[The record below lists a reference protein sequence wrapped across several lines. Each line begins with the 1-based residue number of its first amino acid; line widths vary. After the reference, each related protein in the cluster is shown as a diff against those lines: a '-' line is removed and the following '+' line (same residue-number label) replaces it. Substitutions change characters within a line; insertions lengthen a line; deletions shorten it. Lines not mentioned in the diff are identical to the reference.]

1 MSDLDEVPTSG
12 KGRATPKR
20 TEARVARAQQ
30 RKSAPVDRKA
40 QSAARRRAMQEARE
54 AMNQTDV
61 SKLPARRAG
70 AGARSTSATW
80 STRASTSASLLI
92 GIMVAVLV
100 LGFAPVVRDY
110 TSIAGLAALIVILP
124 IGVLDARRIQARVR
138 DRFPTS
144 AVPVRF
150 YAFRRMFS
158 PRRLRKPVPRVARG
172 ATVA

>member
-1 MSDLDEVPTSG
+1 VSDLDEVPTSG

-20 TEARVARAQQ
+20 TQARVARAQQ

-61 SKLPARRAG
+61 SKLPAGERVPELVYVRDLVDSRFYVSQA
-70 AGARSTSATW
+70 
-80 STRASTSASLLI
+80 LI

-100 LGFAPVVRDY
+100 LGFIPIFG
-110 TSIAGLAALIVILP
+110 TLPSIVGLAALIVILP
-124 IGVLDARRIQARVR
+124 IGVLDARKIQAKVR

-144 AVPVRF
+144 TVPVRF

-172 ATVA
+172 TTIA